1 MEHGKK
7 LRHDSKNPEYLTKL
21 GVSNG
26 VKGSG
31 RPFIDISLSTR
42 NQTILVGKQIILRCH
57 IEDVGNQSVSWMRHS
72 DSGLLAVNDFVYT
85 TSHRIKVFHDN
96 GSNEYRLSIN
106 PTELSDGGF
115 YECQVSTTPH
125 TSHFMAISVI
135 GKLWDLKRPN

>member
-1 MEHGKK
+1 
-7 LRHDSKNPEYLTKL
+7 
-21 GVSNG
+21 
-26 VKGSG
+26 
-31 RPFIDISLSTR
+31 
-42 NQTILVGKQIILRCH
+42 
-57 IEDVGNQSVSWMRHS
+57 MRHS

-106 PTELSDGGF
+106 PVELSDGSL

-135 GKLWDLKRPN
+135 GKVLQGLILWEGMGNLRIQRTQRMYLVYISYAIILSKSK

>member
-1 MEHGKK
+1 
-7 LRHDSKNPEYLTKL
+7 
-21 GVSNG
+21 
-26 VKGSG
+26 
-31 RPFIDISLSTR
+31 
-42 NQTILVGKQIILRCH
+42 
-57 IEDVGNQSVSWMRHS
+57 MRHS

-106 PTELSDGGF
+106 PVELSDGSL

-135 GKLWDLKRPN
+135 GKVLQGLILWEGMWNLRIQRT